1 MKDPTKSMKDPFF
14 EELENLDFYKYERSK
29 QKIKKSMKDPTKSM
43 KYPFYNKKKY
53 ERSFFFKLKNP
64 IFL

>member
-29 QKIKKSMKDPTKSM
+29 QKIKK
-43 KYPFYNKKKY
+43 KY
-53 ERSFFFKLKNP
+53 ERSNKKYE
-64 IFL
+64 ISFLQ